1 MIKVK
6 VMWMNISEGGRKSPL
21 PIGRYFPIA
30 KFSNNEDSTNLW
42 SIILDLEAS
51 QSCDEYLFSYG
62 TAELLSADGPK
73 DKLEIFDSF
82 YIYEGPHKVGKVFI
96 EVER

>member
-6 VMWMNISEGGRKSPL
+6 VMWMNKSEGGRKSPP

-30 KFSNNEDSTNLW
+30 KFSNNEDSANLW
-42 SIILDLEAS
+42 SIILDLEAP
-51 QSCDEYLFSYG
+51 QSCDEYVFSYG
-62 TAELLSADGPK
+62 TAEFLSEDAPK

-96 EVER
+96 EAKR